1 MYVQAL
7 LESGPIPYAS
17 YNSVTFLAEQVSHH
31 PPGTYAARLCCA
43 AVHSVVDVVLI
54 VVQFLHTL
62 CYIYLASEE
71 SETLSGLFN

>member
-43 AVHSVVDVVLI
+43 AVHSVVVVVVLI
-54 VVQFLHTL
+54 VVQFLYTF
-62 CYIYLASEE
+62 CYIYLA